1 MAATPRQHWHEHGS
15 GRGHGEVATHGQHG
29 TMAFVPPSPG
39 SARGNGHA
47 IPGEGAQLVRAL
59 GWFSLALGLAQL
71 ASPQRV
77 ARAIGVGDDARTTS
91 TMRMLGL
98 REIASGVGILS
109 QPNPASW
116 LWGRVGGDLI
126 DLTLLGKALS
136 SDHNDGNRI
145 RATSALV
152 AGVAAL
158 DAFASLRASGARGD
172 AASADPLAH
181 PAHDAGR
188 MLDPQPRIASA
199 ITINAPVADV
209 FAFWEGFQNLP
220 RFMSSLATVELLGD
234 RQSRWTATLPGGMS
248 VVWDVTIT
256 ESVPNER
263 IAWRSDEGAGVP
275 TAGQVRFA
283 PAPGGR
289 GTEVI
294 FEAELDPPGG
304 ELGAKFAGLFSDPLG
319 VKLNNDLRRAK
330 QLIELGDIVVSDDSA
345 RQGPNPARP
354 VGQGQPA

>member
-1 MAATPRQHWHEHGS
+1 M
-15 GRGHGEVATHGQHG
+15 
-29 TMAFVPPSPG
+29 
-39 SARGNGHA
+39 
-47 IPGEGAQLVRAL
+47 
-59 GWFSLALGLAQL
+59 
-71 ASPQRV
+71 
-77 ARAIGVGDDARTTS
+77 
-91 TMRMLGL
+91 
-98 REIASGVGILS
+98 
-109 QPNPASW
+109 
-116 LWGRVGGDLI
+116 
-126 DLTLLGKALS
+126 
-136 SDHNDGNRI
+136 
-145 RATSALV
+145 
-152 AGVAAL
+152 
-158 DAFASLRASGARGD
+158 
-172 AASADPLAH
+172 
-181 PAHDAGR
+181 
-188 MLDPQPRIASA
+188 
-199 ITINAPVADV
+199 ADV

-283 PAPGGR
+283 PEPGGR

-330 QLIELGDIVVSDDSA
+330 QFIELGDIVVSDDSA